1 MTTSEPC
8 RYQRSGLS
16 SRPGILKV
24 AAVRPWTALSWS
36 PDRAPG
42 QRGVFC
48 AGLEDILWCIVG
60 NLLC

>member
-24 AAVRPWTALSWS
+24 AAVSAMDS
-36 PDRAPG
+36 
-42 QRGVFC
+42 FE
-48 AGLEDILWCIVG
+48 LEP
-60 NLLC
+60 